1 MKRRAQGPMAALT
14 FALIT
19 LLSFSN
25 TAHAAKTCVGQIS
38 NLFLY
43 TNGSIFFDFGYGV
56 QNLCN
61 ISTVVNGI
69 PTQSCEFLYSSLLST
84 KLSQK
89 RVKVYYHTADLA
101 SCNDLGNWGPPVA
114 IPYTFEF
121 GLP

>member
-1 MKRRAQGPMAALT
+1 MAALT

-19 LLSFSN
+19 SLSFSN

-69 PTQSCEFLYSSLLST
+69 PTQSCEFIYSSLLST
-84 KLSQK
+84 KLSAK
-89 RVKVYYHTADLA
+89 RVKVYYHDQDLG
-101 SCNDLGNWGPPVA
+101 SCNALGNWGTPVA
-114 IPYTFEF
+114 VPYTFEF